1 VVLKIGKLN
10 KEVSIASVVTGTMPA
25 QKNDGLPFSSRIN
38 VLLSFLFM
46 AVSVPLLLWLI
57 ASAVAPGWRR
67 LMLQSPLC
75 WGILAISVVLGF
87 SNAASYYRRLKSKLT
102 R

>member
-1 VVLKIGKLN
+1 
-10 KEVSIASVVTGTMPA
+10 
-25 QKNDGLPFSSRIN
+25 
-38 VLLSFLFM
+38 
-46 AVSVPLLLWLI
+46 LI